1 MQTIIAYNQQE
12 MKEKGRGE
20 DIKRGYNVWID
31 LVDPTEKEIQEIQE
45 LYSLDEKAIETMV
58 NKSKKPQVRILE
70 DHSFTVILDIKYKD
84 LQTLITD
91 SIYLFLS
98 STENWLITIHSSDV
112 DLKGDIVRLLEIK
125 NKKIMGASID
135 ALYYSII
142 AQIVDRYERLLTA
155 IELTITDFEQRTLYR
170 PTKKMLEYL
179 DTLSR
184 QIIVLRRHFWHIRN
198 NLNFLLHMN
207 DKEEALRR
215 QGKGERERERNQ
227 QINKRKQENQKE
239 SARQYIE
246 MAYDNIT
253 ELIQVVE
260 SYRDTINSTRERYM
274 ANVSLQMND
283 TMRILAI
290 FSSILLP
297 LTFIGGIFG
306 MNGLDL
312 NDISS
317 IPLGFAIVL
326 LTMIGVAIV
335 LLLFFKKKQWIFAK
349 HEDINESKLISKN
362 SKKY

>member
-1 MQTIIAYNQQE
+1 MQTIIAYNKQE
-12 MKEKGRGE
+12 MKEKGTEE
-20 DIKRGYNVWID
+20 DIKRGYNIWID
-31 LVDPTEKEIQEIQE
+31 LVDPTEKEIQKIQE

-58 NKSKKPQVRILE
+58 NKSKKPQVCILE
-70 DHSFTVILDIKYKD
+70 DHSFTVMLDIKYKD

-98 STENWLITIHSSDV
+98 SRGSWLITIHSSDV
-112 DLKGDIVRLLEIK
+112 DLKGDILRLLEIK

-184 QIIVLRRHFWHIRN
+184 QIIVLRRHFWHIRD

-207 DKEEALRR
+207 GKEETLRR
-215 QGKGERERERNQ
+215 QGEGEGEREENQ
-227 QINKRKQENQKE
+227 QDNKRKQENQKE
-239 SARQYIE
+239 SAKRYIE

-260 SYRDTINSTRERYM
+260 SYRDTINSTRELYV

-297 LTFIGGIFG
+297 LTFIVGIFG

-326 LTMIGVAIV
+326 PTMIGVAIV

-349 HEDINESKLISKN
+349 QEDINESTNKQ
-362 SKKY
+362 

>member
-1 MQTIIAYNQQE
+1 MQTIIAYNKQE
-12 MKEKGRGE
+12 MKEKGTEE
-20 DIKRGYNVWID
+20 DIKRGYNIWID
-31 LVDPTEKEIQEIQE
+31 LVDPTEKEIQKIQE

-70 DHSFTVILDIKYKD
+70 DHSFTVMLDIKYKD

-98 STENWLITIHSSDV
+98 SRGSWLITIHSSDV
-112 DLKGDIVRLLEIK
+112 DLKGDILRLLEIK

-184 QIIVLRRHFWHIRN
+184 QIIVLRRHFWHIRD

-207 DKEEALRR
+207 GKEETLRR
-215 QGKGERERERNQ
+215 QGEGEGEREENQ
-227 QINKRKQENQKE
+227 QDNKRKQENQKE
-239 SARQYIE
+239 SAKRYIE

-260 SYRDTINSTRERYM
+260 SYRDTINSTRELYV

-297 LTFIGGIFG
+297 LTFIVGIFG

-326 LTMIGVAIV
+326 PTMIGVAIV

-349 HEDINESKLISKN
+349 QEDINESTNKQ
-362 SKKY
+362 

>member
-1 MQTIIAYNQQE
+1 MQTIIAYNEQE
-12 MKEKGRGE
+12 MKEKGTGE

-31 LVDPTEKEIQEIQE
+31 LVDPTEKEVQEIQE

-98 STENWLITIHSSDV
+98 SRENRLITIHSSDV
-112 DLKGDIVRLLEIK
+112 DLKGDILRLLEIK

-155 IELTITDFEQRTLYR
+155 IELTITDFERRTLYR

-179 DTLSR
+179 DILSR

-207 DKEEALRR
+207 GKEEVLRK
-215 QGKGERERERNQ
+215 QGEREREGNQ
-227 QINKRKQENQKE
+227 QNNKREQENQKE
-239 SARQYIE
+239 SAKRYIE

-260 SYRDTINSTRERYM
+260 SYRDTINSTRELYV

-297 LTFIGGIFG
+297 LTFIVGIFG

-335 LLLFFKKKQWIFAK
+335 LLLFFRKKQWIFAK
-349 HEDINESKLISKN
+349 QEDINESKLISKN
-362 SKKY
+362 NKK

>member
-1 MQTIIAYNQQE
+1 MQTIIAYNKQE
-12 MKEKGRGE
+12 MKEKGTEE
-20 DIKRGYNVWID
+20 DIKRGYNIWID
-31 LVDPTEKEIQEIQE
+31 LVDPTEKEIQKIQE

-70 DHSFTVILDIKYKD
+70 DHSFTVMLDIKYKD

-98 STENWLITIHSSDV
+98 SRGSWLITIHSSDV
-112 DLKGDIVRLLEIK
+112 DLKGDILRLLEIK

-184 QIIVLRRHFWHIRN
+184 QIIVLRRHFWHIRD

-207 DKEEALRR
+207 GKEETLRR
-215 QGKGERERERNQ
+215 QGEGEGEREENQ
-227 QINKRKQENQKE
+227 QDNKRKQENQKE
-239 SARQYIE
+239 SAKRYIE

-260 SYRDTINSTRERYM
+260 SYRDTINSTRELYV

-297 LTFIGGIFG
+297 LTFIVGIFG

-326 LTMIGVAIV
+326 PTMIGVAIV

-349 HEDINESKLISKN
+349 QEDINESKLISNN
-362 SKKY
+362 SKK